1 MPIQEENGTDIPEQG
16 DQGKEKLGDESASP
30 AAELQKECNE
40 LNDRFLRLAADF
52 ENYRK
57 WMSRDLDRQ
66 VQSAI
71 EQFAVE
77 LIEVADNFERALKA
91 EDAPSREGLEQI
103 RKLFR
108 TILERHGIRE
118 MESVGKTFNPAEHE
132 AVACEPSDGEDG
144 IVLTEVCRG
153 SMMDDRVIRCA
164 KVVVSKR
171 PESE

>member
-1 MPIQEENGTDIPEQG
+1 MPTQEKNGADVPEQG
-16 DQGKEKLGDESASP
+16 DHGKEKAGEEPASSAGN
-30 AAELQKECNE
+30 LQKEYDE

-52 ENYRK
+52 ENYRRR
-57 WMSRDLDRQ
+57 MSRDLDQQ
-66 VQSAI
+66 VLSAI
-71 EQFAVE
+71 ERFAVE

-91 EDAPSREGLEQI
+91 EDVSSREGLEQI

-132 AVACEPSDGEDG
+132 AIACESSDGEDG
-144 IVLTEVCRG
+144 IVLTDVCQG
-153 SMMDDRVIRCA
+153 YTMNDRVIRCA